1 MRGFCAPEVCTSAV
15 EGRRVGRSVV
25 RLGRLGGAMYKQTT
39 GRFVAGLGSARVDW
53 RADERAVMSPARGSP
68 GVDWLMLERLA
79 RWSNGPVM
87 ASV

>member
-1 MRGFCAPEVCTSAV
+1 MRGFCAPEVCTSEV

-25 RLGRLGGAMYKQTT
+25 RLGRLGGAMYKQTV
-39 GRFVAGLGSARVDW
+39 GRLVVGQGLAGVGWWTDRRS
-53 RADERAVMSPARGSP
+53 VMGSP
-68 GVDWLMLERLA
+68 GVDWPLRERLA